1 MAGSVFRLGRFQEL
15 LRLIRTGIQQPE
27 RAARSNDWYVAV
39 TRLRADLATLAAVS
53 GPTET
58 ERKEIESGRIT
69 IGGTT
74 LNLNQDFV
82 RSAFLVSKELDVSER
97 YAAFLL
103 QEAALQEARW
113 GRSAVEVACLLFH
126 LEQQGALACI
136 QELLEGLLLL
146 RASTAAYAAEAYKT
160 VAGIVQDILAESLSS
175 NGPALPKRL
184 LQFIDTENSG
194 LERIELTLRTGQLS
208 FPEGF
213 YSERI
218 EWIQQ
223 NRKAAG
229 TSLYLLSASR
239 LLTSDTVLDILR
251 WLQKQLAD
259 GRDPLAVY
267 ILTTI
272 LAVLDTAGEAE
283 LSSSSRPIIEELM
296 SDNSFVT
303 TAHAEITQKAWRH
316 PDVKNVILLAWA
328 QVLALALPRST
339 ALKAVLGAKHSDP
352 TALAQAA
359 ITGGDSPTALGAFAF
374 LQTSVLS
381 FRQKVLDVLDGEY
394 ETAADA
400 DIFVGEVDKIN
411 TALGDTIGQDFQLE
425 VLERVKFFCIATVD
439 SFLPLLRKLQR
450 VEEDAA
456 YSSNSRIAQRPGT
469 EIAEKRYDI
478 QALFDVI
485 ATVCRNR
492 PDSGLRFCLTP
503 EGRTS
508 RFLNWALDVRDI
520 GHELGLF
527 NMLISISAGPES
539 AWTIHSTVLGA
550 AGPST
555 DGRLTTWPR
564 LFEWIQHYIDTF
576 SAQASV
582 ARLPQ
587 LLQENEA
594 ALLKSYLALLRTVIL
609 YSDAALTAIY
619 ESQEFMALPRLFMF
633 AQQRVPLQLRAALFD
648 ALAAFA
654 RPNHACADAVTN
666 NLWALLNSSYTV
678 PAMGARV
685 QISGQ
690 YSLIEEIAMAESSE
704 HTYPA
709 TTSFIR
715 LLTALIQPFASG
727 TPDARGKLGARP
739 LSISESLAK
748 RTEVTRSQDLTP
760 YIDFVVSTV
769 LLRHSDR
776 EFHLHTERWRLVAT
790 CLKFV
795 LECLQTYSLEGLFTV
810 NSAGVEGAQNPQI
823 LNQLIAHPG
832 FEVMKRLLQDSKLGK
847 EVLSI
852 LNPSPTP
859 GYEAVDQHR
868 AQTIFYAHS
877 VRASMKILIQALR
890 LQSAFLELLLP
901 ATTKVSGL
909 PHDALSKVGNVASYN
924 SFDLQL
930 QRNHEGVVQIALFI
944 LCERQD
950 IASLSAQLL
959 GMIADTDFFST
970 VDQVTMTASRRSA
983 NRLVGL
989 LEVSEEAER
998 VRAGAVRQLLRDPA
1012 AAEVQMDT
1020 LYEDNPLAPPSMET
1034 SLSAADRTKLAILS
1048 LVHGQIA
1055 ASRPFPNLGHLLLG
1069 FDCHSSNP
1077 DDAFVPSATQDDQEY
1092 GILHAVVDLMTGAS
1106 NSENALLLPKSVAE
1120 RALAIITDLCRNA
1133 ATGEATLRFL
1143 RKQGN
1148 FFAHMLQ
1155 SFSLLPVEENERR
1168 RTGEIVWLDGTRLI
1182 TSDTSV
1188 LLSLKMK
1195 AHLLEGFALEV
1206 HSLLSNS
1213 TPHLASDLV
1222 QALLLKPMGEGDQSG
1237 PQTTAGKKTSLLALL
1252 DSFDFEWHDER
1263 GVDPND
1269 IPLLQDYQEMFRR
1282 DVRYSPTL
1290 DSLLLIQQD
1299 LQKKGR
1305 FFDAKVRPQ
1314 FEREAGYLLEAASA
1328 HEAQLN
1334 ILATKRL
1341 CVVAWRTCL
1350 SIVLASSRSIM
1361 RADVRGLV
1369 AFDVLTA
1376 VLARLNNGSL
1386 DADDAQMH
1394 EIMSGATLDLV
1405 TVVRQHC
1412 EESVPALATT
1422 GALGGIASERL
1433 VAAFKETLL
1442 GMLRPATLATGRA
1455 NLYSAAVNFLHLLR
1469 AVATAGIEGDA
1480 DVDDTM
1486 MRQDQDSLGNVSTVL
1501 ASTLPSAST
1510 VAAGVRTTLNAYS
1523 ESLVPI
1529 VAKDA
1534 LDADDAW
1541 KTVAFTFLAQMCG
1554 AEMSMGSSRLSS
1566 TLDILA
1572 RQGYLSNFVSNLR
1585 QRDGE
1590 LQEALAPVPSALAP
1604 LYVYQSLF
1612 ALLTR
1617 LAHLRD
1623 GLVRLVDV
1631 RIFDAI
1637 SSLDVLDLR
1646 PSEDDMLDSGDD
1658 FFPAALERYHEVVLP
1673 ALQLCAVLANRAARS
1688 YAAVGSSSDG
1698 SGQVTT
1704 VLKAVY
1710 ALLDAHQDTFTYAL
1724 RVVTQDSVLISQ
1736 LQLATLLVKLLT
1748 TVLPVIGR
1756 DLHAKGYQPYH
1767 STVTALLSTFLCS
1780 SSWRGKIIP
1789 STASEQQAAQDPA
1802 PASTSYTR
1810 FDADVDLAVARL
1822 NGALLAY
1829 SAAAT
1834 SIDPSRFNPMFSS
1847 SLAQSESSNGT
1858 AFLPRATNT
1867 SLARSMSMRHSS
1879 MASIGTLVTSLEEHA
1894 TTLEDCA
1901 AESDKI
1907 LVLMESHQSW
1917 VSETC
1922 AEILGTSV
1930 DQVGSVNIGLL
1941 RSKAVERL
1949 RVHQRFVRA
1958 LVILKLDAVEILLV
1972 LLLRHFA
1979 FYLNFLPDARESNKS
1994 ASIASTGLDRLSIR
2008 RDGAVAVNEII
2019 ERLSVLTLPG
2029 SILPGTDSRH
2039 ALIQMAAR
2047 RLQAIIVEQE
2057 GSTID
2062 ER

>member
-1 MAGSVFRLGRFQEL
+1 MVGSVFQLGRFQEL
-15 LRLIRTGIQQPE
+15 LRAIRAGIQQPE

-39 TRLRADLATLAAVS
+39 TRLSADLATLAAVS
-53 GPTET
+53 GPAEA

-69 IGGTT
+69 IGGAT

-82 RSAFLVSKELDVSER
+82 QSASLVSKELNVSER
-97 YAAFLL
+97 YAAFLV
-103 QEAALQEARW
+103 QEAALQESRW

-126 LEQQGALACI
+126 LEQQGALACL

-146 RASTAAYAAEAYKT
+146 RASADVYAAEAYKK
-160 VAGIVQDILAESLSS
+160 VEGIVQDILVESASS
-175 NGPALPKRL
+175 NGMALPKRL
-184 LQFIDTENSG
+184 LHFIDTENSSI
-194 LERIELTLRTGQLS
+194 ERIDSTLRTGQLS

-213 YSERI
+213 YTERV

-229 TSLYLLSASR
+229 TSLYLLAASR
-239 LLTSDTVLDILR
+239 LLPSDAILEILR
-251 WLQKQLAD
+251 WLQKLPAD
-259 GRDPLAVY
+259 GRDSLAVY

-272 LAVLDTAGEAE
+272 LAALDTISEVESTSATQITLEQ
-283 LSSSSRPIIEELM
+283 LF
-296 SDNSFVT
+296 SDKGFVT
-303 TAHAEITQKAWRH
+303 TAHAEITQKPWKH
-316 PDVKNVILLAWA
+316 PDVKNVVLLAWA

-339 ALKAVLGAKHSDP
+339 ALKAELGAKHSDP
-352 TALAQAA
+352 SALAQSA
-359 ITGGDSPTALGAFAF
+359 ITAGDATTALGAFAF

-394 ETAADA
+394 ETAGDADA
-400 DIFVGEVDKIN
+400 YAGDMDKIDA
-411 TALGDTIGQDFQLE
+411 ALGDTIGQDFQLE
-425 VLERVKFFCIATVD
+425 VLERVKAFCISTVD

-450 VEEDAA
+450 IEEDAA
-456 YSSNSRIAQRPGT
+456 YSTTRITQRPGS
-469 EIAEKRYDI
+469 EAAERRHDI

-508 RFLNWALDVRDI
+508 RFLNWALDVRDF
-520 GHELGLF
+520 GHEIGLF

-539 AWTIHSTVLGA
+539 AWIVHSIVLGA

-555 DGRLTTWPR
+555 DGRLTSWPR
-564 LFEWIQHYIDTF
+564 LFDWIQHYIDTF
-576 SAQASV
+576 IAQPSMS
-582 ARLPQ
+582 RLSQQ
-587 LLQENEA
+587 LLPENEA
-594 ALLKSYLALLRTVIL
+594 ALLKSFLALLRNVVY
-609 YSDAALTAIY
+609 YSEAALTAIY
-619 ESQEFMALPRLFMF
+619 ESQDFHALPRLFML

-654 RPNHACADAVTN
+654 RPNHACADAVTTD
-666 NLWALLNSSYTV
+666 LWTLLNSSHTV
-678 PAMGARV
+678 PAIGTRV

-690 YSLIEEIAMAESSE
+690 YSIIEDLAVAESSE

-727 TPDARGKLGARP
+727 NSNGRGKTGTRP

-760 YIDFVVSTV
+760 YIEFVVSTV
-769 LLRHSDR
+769 FLRHSDR
-776 EFHLHTERWRLVAT
+776 DFRLHTERWRLVAT
-790 CLKFV
+790 CLQFMQ
-795 LECLQTYSLEGLFTV
+795 ECLRTFSLEGLFTV
-810 NSAGVEGAQNPQI
+810 NNAGVEGAQNPQV
-823 LNQLIAHPG
+823 LKQLIAHPG
-832 FEVMKRLLQDSKLGK
+832 FEVMRRLLQDPKLGK

-852 LNPSPTP
+852 LNPSPIP

-868 AQTIFYAHS
+868 AQTIFFAHS

-901 ATTKVSGL
+901 AAGKVSGL
-909 PHDALSKVGNVASYN
+909 AHDALSKVGNIASYS

-930 QRNHEGVVQIALFI
+930 QRNHESVVQIALFV
-944 LCERQD
+944 LCEQQD
-950 IASLSAQLL
+950 IATLSAQLL
-959 GMIADTDFFST
+959 GLIAETDFFST
-970 VDQVTMTASRRSA
+970 VDQVTLAASRRSA

-989 LEVSEEAER
+989 LEVSEEAQR

-1012 AAEVQMDT
+1012 AAEVQLDT
-1020 LYEDNPLAPPSMET
+1020 VFEDNPLAPPTLET
-1034 SLSAADRTKLAILS
+1034 TLSSVDRTKLAILN
-1048 LVHGQIA
+1048 LVQEQIS

-1077 DDAFVPSATQDDQEY
+1077 EDAFVPSATQDDQEY
-1092 GILHAVVDLMTGAS
+1092 GILHAVVDLMTDSS
-1106 NSENALLLPKSVAE
+1106 NSDDAPPLSNSVAE
-1120 RALAIITDLCRNA
+1120 RALAIITDLCRNTFTA
-1133 ATGEATLRFL
+1133 EATLRFL
-1143 RKQGN
+1143 RRQGN
-1148 FFAHMLQ
+1148 FFAKMLQ
-1155 SFSLLPVEENERR
+1155 SFSLLPVEQNERR
-1168 RTGEIVWLDGTRLI
+1168 DNGEIVWADGTRII
-1182 TSDTSV
+1182 TSETAV

-1206 HSLLSNS
+1206 HSLLSNN

-1222 QALLLKPMGEGDQSG
+1222 QALFVKSGAEGEYLGAQSVS
-1237 PQTTAGKKTSLLALL
+1237 GKRASLIALL
-1252 DSFDFEWHDER
+1252 DSLDFEWHDER
-1263 GVDPND
+1263 RVHPDQ
-1269 IPLLQDYQEMFRR
+1269 IPLLEEYADMFAV
-1282 DVRYSPTL
+1282 DARYSTTL
-1290 DSLLLIQQD
+1290 SSLLLIQQD

-1305 FFDAKVRPQ
+1305 FFDAKIRPQ
-1314 FEREAGYLLEAASA
+1314 FEREAAILLAAASG
-1328 HEAQLN
+1328 HEAQLH
-1334 ILATKRL
+1334 IVATKRL

-1350 SIVLASSRSIM
+1350 SVVLASSRSIM
-1361 RADVRGLV
+1361 RADIRGLV
-1369 AFDVLTA
+1369 AFDILTA
-1376 VLARLNNGSL
+1376 VLARLNNGSV

-1433 VAAFKETLL
+1433 VATFKETLL
-1442 GMLRPATLATGRA
+1442 GMVRPATFATGRA

-1469 AVATAGIEGDA
+1469 AVASAGIEGDA
-1480 DVDDTM
+1480 DVDDTT
-1486 MRQDQDSLGNVSTVL
+1486 MRQDQDSVGNVSTVL
-1501 ASTLPSAST
+1501 GSTLPSTST
-1510 VAAGVRTTLNAYS
+1510 VAAGVRSILNACA

-1541 KTVAFTFLAQMCG
+1541 KTVAFTFLAQICG
-1554 AEMSMGSSRLSS
+1554 AELSMGSSRLSS

-1585 QRDGE
+1585 QRDSE
-1590 LQEALAPVPSALAP
+1590 LQEALAPIPSALAP
-1604 LYVYQSLF
+1604 LYVYQALF
-1612 ALLTR
+1612 SLLTR

-1623 GLVRLVDV
+1623 GLVRLVDI

-1646 PSEDDMLDSGDD
+1646 PSDDDMLDNGDD
-1658 FFPAALERYHEVVLP
+1658 FFPAVLERYHEVVLP
-1673 ALQLCAVLANRAARS
+1673 ALQLCSILANRAARS

-1710 ALLDAHQDTFTYAL
+1710 ALVDAHQDTFTYAL
-1724 RVVTQDSVLISQ
+1724 RVVTQDSVFISQ
-1736 LQLATLLVKLLT
+1736 LQMATLLVKLLT
-1748 TVLPVIGR
+1748 SVLPVIGQ
-1756 DLHAKGYQPYH
+1756 DLHSKGYLPYH

-1780 SSWRGKIIP
+1780 SSWRGKIVP
-1789 STASEQQAAQDPA
+1789 STAAELQAAQDPA
-1802 PASTSYTR
+1802 PASSSYTR
-1810 FDADVDLAVARL
+1810 FDAEVDLAVARL

-1834 SIDPSRFNPMFSS
+1834 SMNPTGLNPMVVP
-1847 SLAQSESSNGT
+1847 SLARPESSNG
-1858 AFLPRATNT
+1858 AVFMPRATNT
-1867 SLARSMSMRHSS
+1867 SLARSISMRPSS
-1879 MASIGTLVTSLEEHA
+1879 MASLGTLVASLEEHA

-1907 LVLMESHQSW
+1907 LLLLESHQAW

-1922 AEILGTSV
+1922 AEILGTGLE
-1930 DQVGSVNIGLL
+1930 QVASMSIGLL
-1941 RSKAVERL
+1941 RSKALQRL

-1979 FYLNFLPDARESNKS
+1979 FYLNPLPNARENDKS
-1994 ASIASTGLDRLSIR
+1994 TSTTTTGLDRMSIR
-2008 RDGAVAVNEII
+2008 REGAVAVNEVI

-2029 SILPGTDSRH
+2029 SILPGTESRH

-2047 RLQAIIVEQE
+2047 RLQAITVEQDT
-2057 GSTID
+2057 GG
-2062 ER
+2062 